1 MKDVVS
7 RNFINSIKSFI
18 TISDADLKEIASYCS
33 VVKLGKNEFLL
44 KEGQVCQ
51 YIYFINSGVV
61 RHYYITD
68 HNEVTR
74 WISMANDFTSSLRS
88 FISQT
93 PSRENLQT
101 ITECEIGLINR
112 KAFDH
117 LIKSNVGFK
126 NLWIKTLEYN
136 YLTIEDRVFSLIEK
150 SAEERFNWMINN
162 HPRFIL
168 QIPVMYTASMLGI
181 TPRHL
186 SRLKKKYDI

>member
-112 KAFDH
+112 KAFDY

>member
-33 VVKLGKNEFLL
+33 VVELGKNEFLL

-68 HNEVTR
+68 HSEVTR
-74 WISMANDFTSSLRS
+74 WISMANDFTSSLQS

>member
-33 VVKLGKNEFLL
+33 VVKLGKNEFLVE
-44 KEGQVCQ
+44 EGQVCQ

-117 LIKSNVGFK
+117 LINSNVGFK

-150 SAEERFNWMINN
+150 SAEERFNWMIDN